1 MADNFTGSI
10 AQENV
15 QFPIETVI
23 QPIAG
28 ENYSRAVI
36 YTPISQATEY
46 LPGVSSVEAG
56 QLIVLN
62 SSNYGS
68 LTGGLMKSWLA
79 PFFTA
84 AQAGVV
90 GVAVYNDAEPVAPV
104 EGEEQETVTNT
115 LSEVYQ
121 ATKYYGYFKF
131 GITNDTD
138 YVALQEELAALCVAD
153 TLYSRLW
160 IGTSDTNVLTATSA
174 LTAALNN
181 NPARIIYNPDAEI
194 NPALA
199 QLGATLSVVNATGTP
214 VGNSVDMV
222 GFNTIGASGATDAEG
237 NPTNLTP
244 TQKTALDNQRIG
256 YNTYVGDGSGNVVTE
271 GSLYTNG
278 DSVGAEWVKSY
289 ITYLCKVQTANL
301 MSRMN
306 TYKNNA
312 TYQGILLIL
321 QNIVKGFLN
330 LGRLANFV
338 LTAPVFADLPP
349 AKGDT
354 ITVPN
359 AWKADYIDNVRSVTV
374 YGTLYITQPTR

>member
-1 MADNFTGSI
+1 MADTFSGSI
-10 AQENV
+10 AQDNV

-36 YTPISQATEY
+36 YIPLSQVTEY
-46 LPGVSSVEAG
+46 LPGSNAEAG
-56 QLIVLN
+56 SMIEVN
-62 SSNYGS
+62 SSNYGT
-68 LTGGLMKSWLA
+68 LTAGLLKTWLV
-79 PFFTA
+79 PFFTG
-84 AQAGVV
+84 AQAAIIGL
-90 GVAVYNDAEPVAPV
+90 AVYNDAEPVAPV

-131 GITNDTD
+131 GITNDTN
-138 YVALQEELAALCVAD
+138 YVALQGELAALCVAD

-160 IGTSDTNVLTATSA
+160 VGTSDTNLLTGTSA
-174 LTAALNN
+174 LISALNN
-181 NPARIIYNPDAEI
+181 NPARVIYNPDTEI
-194 NPALA
+194 NAALA

-222 GFNTIGASGATDAEG
+222 GFNTIGASGADDAEG

-244 TQKTALDNQRIG
+244 TQKTALDSQRVG
-256 YNTYVGDGSGNVVTE
+256 YNTYVGDGTNNVVTE
-271 GSLYTNG
+271 GSFYTNG

-306 TYKNNA
+306 TYKNNG

-321 QNIVKGFLN
+321 QNIVKGFLD

-349 AKGDT
+349 ANGDE